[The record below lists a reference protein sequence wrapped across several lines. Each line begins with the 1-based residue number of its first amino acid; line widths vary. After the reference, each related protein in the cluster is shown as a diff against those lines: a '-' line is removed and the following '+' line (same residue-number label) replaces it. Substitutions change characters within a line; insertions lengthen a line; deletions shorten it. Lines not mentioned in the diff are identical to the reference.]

1 MYQIFRVPT
10 HQLGLSSQPDYTVRE
25 GGFFPT
31 VSHPDGWSSDPFYEL
46 GPDGKIYRSV
56 NHPLGA
62 GSHPDYD
69 IGPDC
74 LLYRT
79 VFHPEG
85 LSPAPQ
91 YEIREMAL

>member
-46 GPDGKIYRSV
+46 GPDGKIYRS
-56 NHPLGA
+56 
-62 GSHPDYD
+62 HPDYD